1 MQCNELNNKATRCAT
16 PAGEIARTEAREE
29 TGAWF
34 RAPVDVIETE
44 DHVIVRADVP
54 GVAPKDVG
62 VHVRGDTLELHA
74 PVHRPVP
81 EGARV
86 FLAEYGVGD
95 WRRSL
100 RLAPTIDREGIAA
113 RCTDGVLEVRLPKRR
128 EAQRRRIEVR
138 SN

>member
-1 MQCNELNNKATRCAT
+1 
-16 PAGEIARTEAREE
+16 
-29 TGAWF
+29 
-34 RAPVDVIETE
+34 
-44 DHVIVRADVP
+44 
-54 GVAPKDVG
+54 
-62 VHVRGDTLELHA
+62 
-74 PVHRPVP
+74 
-81 EGARV
+81 V